1 MAARNRAWPSF
12 RLPIFVLLAILL
24 VFIWISMCDM
34 WPGSLAS
41 GRVKEAVARMKAK
54 AIISEA
60 CKAYRRD
67 HDNRWPDSLELL
79 VTPDKDGKAY
89 LDGIQNLR
97 DPWGNQFQYDP
108 SGPHNNGQQ
117 PDIWTTS
124 PNGKVIGNW

>member
-1 MAARNRAWPSF
+1 MAAENGAWPSF
-12 RLPIFVLLAILL
+12 RLIIFVLLGILL
-24 VFIWISMCDM
+24 VSIGTFYL
-34 WPGSLAS
+34 WPGILPS
-41 GRVKEAVARMKAK
+41 GRMKEAVARTKAK
-54 AIISEA
+54 AILSEA
-60 CKAYRRD
+60 CEAYRRD

-108 SGPHNNGQQ
+108 SGPHNKGQQ